1 MKNAVLNVNVS
12 AIQLLVNATNGSAVI
27 ANGSLPSSI
36 AAVSLIFAGF
46 QPISISGKLSMF
58 LPDFIVTVNLSTNY
72 TRVRVMLQA
81 TSPSLS
87 YVPGDT
93 SYVEV
98 VPKCAIGTFVA
109 SSGASYECVK
119 CPIGTYSN
127 QVDSRACR
135 LVQTIL
141 FNYLGV
147 HFSSC

>member
-72 TRVRVMLQA
+72 TRVRVILQA

-87 YVPGDT
+87 FVAGED
-93 SYVEV
+93 SYIDVG
-98 VPKCAIGTFVA
+98 PKCAMGNYVA
-109 SSGASYECVK
+109 SSGASYDCFK
-119 CPIGTYSN
+119 CPNGTFSN

-135 LVQTIL
+135 LAHKVLL
-141 FNYLGV
+141 FHICV
-147 HFSSC
+147 CSV